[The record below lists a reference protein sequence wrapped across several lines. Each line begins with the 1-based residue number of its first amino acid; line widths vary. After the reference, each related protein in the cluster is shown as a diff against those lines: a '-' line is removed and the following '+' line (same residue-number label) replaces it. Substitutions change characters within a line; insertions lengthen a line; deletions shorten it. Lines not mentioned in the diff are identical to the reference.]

1 MNLLLESPAPVPY
14 FTDVG
19 ATLLALGV
27 KASEFDWYVSD
38 IEMNFNVEGFAPV
51 DGWIT
56 GSELERVLAHPN
68 LQFIWGVF
76 SAFPVGRRVEI
87 QESPS
92 ADGNPT
98 YWKGGEVLKPQLEG
112 ADFELV
118 CWDSSA
124 TLLIGIT
131 KEQAAHFSSAYPH
144 AKPHV
149 RNQQ

>member
-1 MNLLLESPAPVPY
+1 MNLVLEPPTPVPF

-19 ATLLALGV
+19 KTLLALGV

-38 IEMNFNVEGFAPV
+38 IETNIHVEGFAPV
-51 DGWIT
+51 DGWLV
-56 GSELERVLAHPN
+56 GSELERVLSRPN

-76 SAFPVGRRVEI
+76 SAFPVGLRVDI

-98 YWKGGEVLKPQLEG
+98 YWKGSEALKPQLEG
-112 ADFELV
+112 AVFELV

-131 KEQAAHFSSAYPH
+131 EQQAAHFTSVHPL
-144 AKPHV
+144 AKRHV
-149 RNQQ
+149 RDQP